1 MAYVDIE
8 EAVVAFKDKAVAEV
22 AVAVEA
28 LLLPEFLTEYLLDSV
43 VVVVVIL
50 EELAIFVL
58 VPRDW
63 PAVEVVVVVVCMI
76 KA

>member
-8 EAVVAFKDKAVAEV
+8 EAVVAFKEKTVAEV
-22 AVAVEA
+22 VVVVEA
-28 LLLPEFLTEYLLDSV
+28 LLLPVFLTEYLLDSV
-43 VVVVVIL
+43 AVVVVVL
-50 EELAIFVL
+50 EELTIFVL

-63 PAVEVVVVVVCMI
+63 HAVEVVVVVVCMI